1 MEIEEILGR
10 AIPVQQLSANG
21 KIKLIAHHFE
31 KIMRILELDMDNGS
45 LKDTPERVAK
55 MYVKEIFSGL
65 NPANEPQ
72 VTLFEKEYNYDEIIL
87 ERNIP
92 VYSYCEHHFV
102 PIIGKAHVAYIAKGK
117 IAGLSKLNRVVN
129 YFSRRPQV
137 QERLTFDIAG
147 FLKAKLCTEDVAVII
162 EAEHLCIAS
171 RGIKDAGSTTITGSY
186 HGRLAAEK
194 KNELMQL
201 LKL

>member
-1 MEIEEILGR
+1 MID
-10 AIPVQQLSANG
+10 IPEQLIPTQNLSANR
-21 KIKLIAHHFE
+21 KMTLIAQHFE
-31 KIMRILELDMDNGS
+31 KIMRLLGLDMDDDS
-45 LKDTPERVAK
+45 LKDTPGRVAK

-65 NPANEPQ
+65 DPANEPQ
-72 VTLFEKEYNYDEIIL
+72 VTLFEKKYNYNEIIL
-87 ERNIP
+87 EKNIP

-102 PIIGKAHVAYIAKGK
+102 PIIGKAHVAYIADGK

-137 QERLTFDIAG
+137 QERLTTEIAD
-147 FLKAKLCTEDVAVII
+147 FLKTKLHTEDVAVII

-171 RGIKDAGSTTITGSY
+171 RGIRDAGSTTITGSY
-186 HGRLAAEK
+186 HGRLATEK
-194 KNELMQL
+194 ENELIQL

>member
-1 MEIEEILGR
+1 MID
-10 AIPVQQLSANG
+10 IPEQLIPTQNLSANR
-21 KIKLIAHHFE
+21 KMTLIAQHFE
-31 KIMRILELDMDNGS
+31 KIMRLLGLDMDDDS
-45 LKDTPERVAK
+45 LKDTPGRVAK

-65 NPANEPQ
+65 DPANEPQ
-72 VTLFEKEYNYDEIIL
+72 VTLFEKKYNYNEIIL
-87 ERNIP
+87 EKNIP

-102 PIIGKAHVAYIAKGK
+102 PIIGKAHVAYIADGE

-137 QERLTFDIAG
+137 QERLTTEIAD
-147 FLKAKLCTEDVAVII
+147 FLKVKLHTEDVAVII

-171 RGIKDAGSTTITGSY
+171 RGIRDAGSTTITGSY
-186 HGRLAAEK
+186 HGRLATEK
-194 KNELMQL
+194 KNELIQL

>member
-1 MEIEEILGR
+1 MEDILEQV
-10 AIPVQQLSANG
+10 IPAQNLSASR
-21 KIKLIAHHFE
+21 KMTLIAQHFE
-31 KIMRILELDMDNGS
+31 KIMRLLGLDMDDDS
-45 LKDTPERVAK
+45 LKDTPGRVAK

-65 NPANEPQ
+65 DPANEPQ
-72 VTLFEKEYNYDEIIL
+72 VTLFEKKYNYNEIIL
-87 ERNIP
+87 EKNIP

-102 PIIGKAHVAYIAKGK
+102 PIIGKAHVAYIADGE

-137 QERLTFDIAG
+137 QERLTTEIAD
-147 FLKAKLCTEDVAVII
+147 FLKTKLHTEDVAVII

-171 RGIKDAGSTTITGSY
+171 RGIRDAGSTTITGSY
-186 HGRLAAEK
+186 HGRLATEK
-194 KNELMQL
+194 ENELIQL

>member
-1 MEIEEILGR
+1 MID
-10 AIPVQQLSANG
+10 IPEQLIPTQNLSANR
-21 KIKLIAHHFE
+21 KMTLIAQHFE
-31 KIMRILELDMDNGS
+31 KIMRLLGLDMDDDS
-45 LKDTPERVAK
+45 LKDTPGRVAK

-65 NPANEPQ
+65 DPANEPQ
-72 VTLFEKEYNYDEIIL
+72 VTLFEKKYNYNEIIL
-87 ERNIP
+87 EKNIP

-102 PIIGKAHVAYIAKGK
+102 PIIGKAHVAYIADGE

-137 QERLTFDIAG
+137 QERLTTEIAD
-147 FLKAKLCTEDVAVII
+147 FLKTKLHTEDVAVII

-171 RGIKDAGSTTITGSY
+171 RGIRDAGSTTITGSY
-186 HGRLAAEK
+186 HGRLATEK
-194 KNELMQL
+194 ENELIQL

>member
-10 AIPVQQLSANG
+10 AIPVQQLSVNG

>member
-1 MEIEEILGR
+1 MID
-10 AIPVQQLSANG
+10 IPEQLIPTQNLSANR
-21 KIKLIAHHFE
+21 KMTLIAQHFE
-31 KIMRILELDMDNGS
+31 KIMRLLGLDMDDDS
-45 LKDTPERVAK
+45 LKDTPGRVAK

-65 NPANEPQ
+65 DPANEPQ
-72 VTLFEKEYNYDEIIL
+72 VTLFEKKYNYNEIIL
-87 ERNIP
+87 EKNIP

-102 PIIGKAHVAYIAKGK
+102 PIIGKAHVAYIADGK

-137 QERLTFDIAG
+137 QERLTTEIAD
-147 FLKAKLCTEDVAVII
+147 FLKTKLHTEDVAVII

-171 RGIKDAGSTTITGSY
+171 RGIRDAGSTTITGSY
-186 HGRLAAEK
+186 HGRLATEK
-194 KNELMQL
+194 KNELIQL

>member
-1 MEIEEILGR
+1 MID
-10 AIPVQQLSANG
+10 IPEQLIPTQNLSANR
-21 KIKLIAHHFE
+21 KMTLIAQHFE
-31 KIMRILELDMDNGS
+31 KMMRLLGLDMDDDS
-45 LKDTPERVAK
+45 LKDTPGRVAK

-65 NPANEPQ
+65 DPANEPQ
-72 VTLFEKEYNYDEIIL
+72 VTLFEKKYNYNEIIL
-87 ERNIP
+87 EKNIP

-102 PIIGKAHVAYIAKGK
+102 PIIGKAHVAYIADGE

-137 QERLTFDIAG
+137 QERLTTEIAD
-147 FLKAKLCTEDVAVII
+147 FLKTKLHTEDVAVII

-171 RGIKDAGSTTITGSY
+171 RGIRDAGSTTITGSY
-186 HGRLAAEK
+186 HGRLATEK
-194 KNELMQL
+194 ENELIQL

>member
-1 MEIEEILGR
+1 MEIEEMP
-10 AIPVQQLSANG
+10 AETIPVQQLSVNG
-21 KIKLIAHHFE
+21 KMKLIAHHFE
-31 KIMRILELDMDNGS
+31 KIMRILELDVDSGS
-45 LKDTPERVAK
+45 LRDTPARVAK

-65 NPANEPQ
+65 NPANEPHF
-72 VTLFEKEYNYDEIIL
+72 TLFENEYNYDEIIL

-102 PIIGKAHVAYIAKGK
+102 PIVGKAHIAYIPNGK

-137 QERLTFDIAG
+137 QERLTFDIAD
-147 FLKAKLCTEDVAVII
+147 FLRTKLGTEDVAVII
-162 EAEHLCIAS
+162 EAEHFCIAS
-171 RGIKDAGSTTITGSY
+171 RGIRDAGTTTITSSY
-186 HGRLAAEK
+186 GGRLGTARK
-194 KNELMQL
+194 SELIQL

>member
-1 MEIEEILGR
+1 MID
-10 AIPVQQLSANG
+10 IPEQLIPTQNLSASR
-21 KIKLIAHHFE
+21 KMTLIAQHFE
-31 KIMRILELDMDNGS
+31 KIMRLLGLDMDDDS
-45 LKDTPERVAK
+45 LKDTPGRVAK

-65 NPANEPQ
+65 DPANEPQ
-72 VTLFEKEYNYDEIIL
+72 VTLFEKKYNYNEIIL
-87 ERNIP
+87 EKNIP

-102 PIIGKAHVAYIAKGK
+102 PIIGKAHVAYIADGE

-137 QERLTFDIAG
+137 QERLTTEIAD
-147 FLKAKLCTEDVAVII
+147 FLKTKLHTEDVAVII

-171 RGIKDAGSTTITGSY
+171 RGIRDAGSTTITGSY
-186 HGRLAAEK
+186 HGRLATEK
-194 KNELMQL
+194 ENELIQL

>member
-1 MEIEEILGR
+1 MEDILEQV
-10 AIPVQQLSANG
+10 IPAQNLSANR
-21 KIKLIAHHFE
+21 KMTLIAQHFE
-31 KIMRILELDMDNGS
+31 KIMRLLGLDMDDDS
-45 LKDTPERVAK
+45 LKDTPGRVAK

-65 NPANEPQ
+65 DPANEPQ
-72 VTLFEKEYNYDEIIL
+72 VTLFEKKYNYNEIIL
-87 ERNIP
+87 EKNIP

-102 PIIGKAHVAYIAKGK
+102 PIIGKAHVAYIADGE

-137 QERLTFDIAG
+137 QERLTTEIAD
-147 FLKAKLCTEDVAVII
+147 FLKTKLHTEDVAVII

-171 RGIKDAGSTTITGSY
+171 RGIRDAGSTTITGSY
-186 HGRLAAEK
+186 HGRLATEK
-194 KNELMQL
+194 ENELIQL

>member
-1 MEIEEILGR
+1 MEDILEQV
-10 AIPVQQLSANG
+10 IPTQNLSANR
-21 KIKLIAHHFE
+21 KMTLIAQHFE
-31 KIMRILELDMDNGS
+31 KIMRLLGLDMDDDS
-45 LKDTPERVAK
+45 LKDTPGRVAK

-65 NPANEPQ
+65 DPANEPQ
-72 VTLFEKEYNYDEIIL
+72 VTLFEKKYNYNEIIL
-87 ERNIP
+87 EKNIP

-102 PIIGKAHVAYIAKGK
+102 PIIGKAHVAYIADGE

-137 QERLTFDIAG
+137 QERLTTEIAD
-147 FLKAKLCTEDVAVII
+147 FLKTKLHTEDVAVII

-171 RGIKDAGSTTITGSY
+171 RGIRDAGSTTITGSY
-186 HGRLAAEK
+186 HGRLATEK
-194 KNELMQL
+194 ENELIQL

>member
-1 MEIEEILGR
+1 MEDILEQV
-10 AIPVQQLSANG
+10 IPAQNLSANR
-21 KIKLIAHHFE
+21 KMTLIAQHFE
-31 KIMRILELDMDNGS
+31 KIMRLLGLDMDDDS
-45 LKDTPERVAK
+45 LKDTPGRVAK

-65 NPANEPQ
+65 DPANEPQ

-87 ERNIP
+87 EKNIP

-102 PIIGKAHVAYIAKGK
+102 PIIGKAHVAYIADGK

-137 QERLTFDIAG
+137 QERLTTEIAD
-147 FLKAKLCTEDVAVII
+147 FLKVKLHTEDVAVII

-171 RGIKDAGSTTITGSY
+171 RGIRDAGSTTITGSY
-186 HGRLAAEK
+186 HGRLATEK
-194 KNELMQL
+194 KNELIQL

>member
-1 MEIEEILGR
+1 MID
-10 AIPVQQLSANG
+10 IPEQLIPTQNLSANR
-21 KIKLIAHHFE
+21 KMTLIAQHFE
-31 KIMRILELDMDNGS
+31 KIMRLLGLDMDDDS
-45 LKDTPERVAK
+45 LKDTPGRVAK

-65 NPANEPQ
+65 DPANEPQ
-72 VTLFEKEYNYDEIIL
+72 VKKKKKKYNYNEIIL
-87 ERNIP
+87 EKNIP

-102 PIIGKAHVAYIAKGK
+102 PIIGKAHVAYIADGE

-137 QERLTFDIAG
+137 QERLTTEIAD
-147 FLKAKLCTEDVAVII
+147 FLKTKLHTEDVAVII

-171 RGIKDAGSTTITGSY
+171 RGIRDAGSTTITGSY
-186 HGRLAAEK
+186 HGRLATEK
-194 KNELMQL
+194 ENELIQL

>member
-1 MEIEEILGR
+1 MID
-10 AIPVQQLSANG
+10 IPEQLIPTQNLSANR
-21 KIKLIAHHFE
+21 KMTLIAQHFE
-31 KIMRILELDMDNGS
+31 KIMRLLGLDMDDDS
-45 LKDTPERVAK
+45 LKDTPGRVAK

-65 NPANEPQ
+65 DPANEPQ

-87 ERNIP
+87 EKNIP

-102 PIIGKAHVAYIAKGK
+102 PIIGKAHVAYIADGK

-137 QERLTFDIAG
+137 QERLTTEIAD
-147 FLKAKLCTEDVAVII
+147 FLKTKLHTEDVAVII

-171 RGIKDAGSTTITGSY
+171 RGIRDAGSTTITGSY
-186 HGRLAAEK
+186 HGRLATEK
-194 KNELMQL
+194 ENELIQL

>member
-1 MEIEEILGR
+1 MEMEDMLEQVIST
-10 AIPVQQLSANG
+10 QNLSANS
-21 KIKLIAHHFE
+21 KIKLIAQHFE
-31 KIMRILELDMDNGS
+31 KIMRLLGLDMDDDS
-45 LKDTPERVAK
+45 LKDTPGRVAK

-65 NPANEPQ
+65 DPANEPQ
-72 VTLFEKEYNYDEIIL
+72 VTLFEKKYNYNEIIL
-87 ERNIP
+87 EKNIP

-102 PIIGKAHVAYIAKGK
+102 PIIGKAHVAYIANGK

-137 QERLTFDIAG
+137 QERLTTEIAD
-147 FLKAKLCTEDVAVII
+147 FLKARLHTEDVAVII

-171 RGIKDAGSTTITGSY
+171 RGIRDAGSTTITCSY
-186 HGRLAAEK
+186 HGRLGAEK
-194 KNELMQL
+194 KSELIQL

>member
-1 MEIEEILGR
+1 MEDILEQV
-10 AIPVQQLSANG
+10 IPTQNLSANG

-31 KIMRILELDMDNGS
+31 KIMRLLGLDMDDDS
-45 LKDTPERVAK
+45 LRETPGRVAK

-65 NPANEPQ
+65 DPANEPQ
-72 VTLFEKEYNYDEIIL
+72 VTLFEKKYSYNEIIL
-87 ERNIP
+87 EKNIP

-102 PIIGKAHVAYIAKGK
+102 PIIGKAHVAYIANGK

-137 QERLTFDIAG
+137 QERLTTDIAD
-147 FLKAKLCTEDVAVII
+147 FLKTKLHTEDVAVII

-171 RGIKDAGSTTITGSY
+171 RGIRDAGSTTITGSY
-186 HGRLAAEK
+186 HGRLGAEK
-194 KNELMQL
+194 KSELIQL

>member
-1 MEIEEILGR
+1 MID
-10 AIPVQQLSANG
+10 IPEQLIPTQNLSANR
-21 KIKLIAHHFE
+21 KMTLIAQHFE
-31 KIMRILELDMDNGS
+31 KIMRLLGLDMDDDS
-45 LKDTPERVAK
+45 LKDTPGRVAK

-65 NPANEPQ
+65 DPANEPQ
-72 VTLFEKEYNYDEIIL
+72 VTLFEKKYNYNEIIL
-87 ERNIP
+87 EKNIP

-102 PIIGKAHVAYIAKGK
+102 PIIGKAHVAYIADGE

-137 QERLTFDIAG
+137 QERLTTEIAD
-147 FLKAKLCTEDVAVII
+147 FLKTKLHTEDVAVII

-171 RGIKDAGSTTITGSY
+171 RGIRDAGSTTITGSY
-186 HGRLAAEK
+186 HGRLATEK
-194 KNELMQL
+194 KNELIQL

>member
-1 MEIEEILGR
+1 MEMEDILEQV
-10 AIPVQQLSANG
+10 IPTQNLSANG
-21 KIKLIAHHFE
+21 KIKLIAQHFE
-31 KIMRILELDMDNGS
+31 KIMRLLGLDTDDDS
-45 LKDTPERVAK
+45 LKDTPGRVAK

-65 NPANEPQ
+65 DPANEPQ
-72 VTLFEKEYNYDEIIL
+72 VTLFEKKYNYNEIIL
-87 ERNIP
+87 EKNIP

-102 PIIGKAHVAYIAKGK
+102 PIVGKAHVAYIANGK

-137 QERLTFDIAG
+137 QERLTTEIAD
-147 FLKAKLCTEDVAVII
+147 FLKANLYTQDVAVII

-171 RGIKDAGSTTITGSY
+171 RGIRDAGCTTVTGSY
-186 HGRLAAEK
+186 HGRLGADK
-194 KNELMQL
+194 KSELIQL

>member
-1 MEIEEILGR
+1 MID
-10 AIPVQQLSANG
+10 IPEQLIPTQNLSANR
-21 KIKLIAHHFE
+21 KMTLIAQHFE
-31 KIMRILELDMDNGS
+31 KIMRLLGLDMDDDS
-45 LKDTPERVAK
+45 LKDTPGRVAK

-65 NPANEPQ
+65 DPANEPQ
-72 VTLFEKEYNYDEIIL
+72 VTLFGKKYNYNEIIL
-87 ERNIP
+87 EKNIP

-102 PIIGKAHVAYIAKGK
+102 PIIGKAHVAYIADGE

-137 QERLTFDIAG
+137 QERLTTEIAD
-147 FLKAKLCTEDVAVII
+147 FLKTKLHTEDVAVII

-171 RGIKDAGSTTITGSY
+171 RGIRDAGSTTITGSY
-186 HGRLAAEK
+186 HGRLATEK
-194 KNELMQL
+194 ENELIQL

>member
-1 MEIEEILGR
+1 MID
-10 AIPVQQLSANG
+10 IPEQLIPTQNLSANR
-21 KIKLIAHHFE
+21 KMTLIAQHFE
-31 KIMRILELDMDNGS
+31 KIMRLLGLDMDDDS
-45 LKDTPERVAK
+45 LKDTPGRVAK

-65 NPANEPQ
+65 DPANEPQ
-72 VTLFEKEYNYDEIIL
+72 VTLFEKKYNYNEIIL
-87 ERNIP
+87 EKNIP

-102 PIIGKAHVAYIAKGK
+102 PIIGKAHVAYIADGK

-137 QERLTFDIAG
+137 QERLTTEIAD
-147 FLKAKLCTEDVAVII
+147 FLKVKLHTEDVAVII

-171 RGIKDAGSTTITGSY
+171 RGIRDAGSTTITGSY
-186 HGRLAAEK
+186 HGRLATEK
-194 KNELMQL
+194 KNELIQL

>member
-1 MEIEEILGR
+1 MID
-10 AIPVQQLSANG
+10 IPEQLIPTQNLSANR
-21 KIKLIAHHFE
+21 KMTLIAQHFE
-31 KIMRILELDMDNGS
+31 KIMRLLGLDMDDDS
-45 LKDTPERVAK
+45 LKDTPGRVAK

-65 NPANEPQ
+65 DPANEPQ
-72 VTLFEKEYNYDEIIL
+72 VTLFEKKYNYNEIIL
-87 ERNIP
+87 EKNIP

-102 PIIGKAHVAYIAKGK
+102 PIIGKAHVAYIADGE

-137 QERLTFDIAG
+137 QERLTTEIAD
-147 FLKAKLCTEDVAVII
+147 FLKTKLHTEDVAVII

-171 RGIKDAGSTTITGSY
+171 RGIRDAGSTTITGSY
-186 HGRLAAEK
+186 HGRLATEK
-194 KNELMQL
+194 ENELIQV

>member
-1 MEIEEILGR
+1 MEDILEQVVP
-10 AIPVQQLSANG
+10 AQNLSASG

-31 KIMRILELDMDNGS
+31 KIMRLLGLDTDDDS
-45 LKDTPERVAK
+45 LKDTPGRVAK

-65 NPANEPQ
+65 DPANEPEI
-72 VTLFEKEYNYDEIIL
+72 TLFEKNYDYHEIIL
-87 ERNIP
+87 EKNIP

-137 QERLTFDIAG
+137 QERLTAEIAD
-147 FLKAKLCTEDVAVII
+147 FLKAKLHTEDVAVII

-171 RGIKDAGSTTITGSY
+171 RGVRDAGSTTVTGSY
-186 HGRLAAEK
+186 HGRLGAEK
-194 KNELMQL
+194 KSELIQL
-201 LKL
+201 LKR